1 MDTHIERANA
11 LAERLAISLALNEAI
26 NRIETLSTEPLQEV
40 AWEAIAIAIEESP
53 LPIAEA

>member
-26 NRIETLSTEPLQEV
+26 NRIETISPEALQDV
-40 AWEAIAIAIEESP
+40 AWEAIALAIQEQHE
-53 LPIAEA
+53 PIAEA

>member
-26 NRIETLSTEPLQEV
+26 NKIETLSTEPLQEV
-40 AWEAIAIAIEESP
+40 AWEAIALAIQEQE
-53 LPIAEA
+53 PIAEA